1 MHLFKNLPIGTKLLI
16 VLLLVSILPLFI
28 ITCGYYTLGKTKLT
42 EQTINVLRVQAENA
56 AASIN
61 RYVDYKLKHL
71 YEIADIPQ
79 LIRILKNIKEQPR
92 IPSGVSQVPR
102 PRRTKIHRRRAGHR

>member
-61 RYVDYKLKHL
+61 RYVDYKSEQLLQVAHIRQAMHNLYHLKERQIMPYQTTCSL
-71 YEIADIPQ
+71 
-79 LIRILKNIKEQPR
+79 
-92 IPSGVSQVPR
+92 
-102 PRRTKIHRRRAGHR
+102 